1 MCVVDVAASV
11 RHDVVT
17 DEQYILEVVP
27 YYNDRWATDKPMTL
41 EELAAWIGQP
51 NLKTPMSQNLVA
63 ALGDWF
69 VYDSDRKELS
79 KDQVES
85 LWQWYTES
93 PVTGSDP
100 DAVMVYDGSVVNDL
114 DEDEDDWD
122 SAALMVHRNPIPC
135 TEESVAEY
143 ARITLDVSAVILH
156 KASAWLSS
164 RMEELAAVLASNRQS
179 DCHVMPASVREKFA
193 VRIRLNEELESLP
206 VSGQKQS
213 YRLVREPSYHAT
225 NGAPRVKFVL
235 RIVGVDDSCV
245 RLFSPLM
252 QPGDDEVVFDVEVS
266 AQHSVAEL
274 AEIAAAEFERR
285 FGLPAGSVMFASED

>member
-1 MCVVDVAASV
+1 MRTDIAESI

-17 DEQYILEVVP
+17 DDQYILEVVP
-27 YYNDRWATDKPMTL
+27 FYDERWATAKPMTL
-41 EELAAWIGQP
+41 EERAAGIGQP
-51 NLKTPMSQNLVA
+51 DLKTPMAQNLVD
-63 ALGDWF
+63 ALGGWF

-79 KDQVES
+79 EDQVQA
-85 LWQWYTES
+85 LWRWYTEA

-100 DAVMVYDGSVVNDL
+100 DAVTVYDGDAV

-122 SAALMVHRNPIPC
+122 SAALVVHRNPIPY
-135 TEESVAEY
+135 TEETVTEY
-143 ARITLDVSAVILH
+143 ARITLDVSAVTLH

-164 RMEELAAVLASNRQS
+164 RMEELAANQES
-179 DCHVMPASVREKFA
+179 DCHVMPAA
-193 VRIRLNEELESLP
+193 VRQNFALRIAGLDEELESLP
-206 VSGQKQS
+206 QRQP

-225 NGAPRVKFVL
+225 TGALQVKFVL

-285 FGLPAGSVMFASED
+285 FGLPAGSVMFTGED

>member
-1 MCVVDVAASV
+1 MRTDIAESI

-17 DEQYILEVVP
+17 DDQYILEVVP
-27 YYNDRWATDKPMTL
+27 FYDERWATDKPMTL

-51 NLKTPMSQNLVA
+51 DLKTPMSQNLVD
-63 ALGDWF
+63 ALGGWF

-79 KDQVES
+79 EDQVQA
-85 LWQWYTES
+85 LWRWYTEA

-100 DAVMVYDGSVVNDL
+100 DAVTVYDGDAV

-122 SAALMVHRNPIPC
+122 SAALVVHRNPIPY
-135 TEESVAEY
+135 TEETVTEY
-143 ARITLDVSAVILH
+143 ARITLDVSAVTLH

-164 RMEELAAVLASNRQS
+164 RMEELAANQES
-179 DCHVMPASVREKFA
+179 DCHVMPAA
-193 VRIRLNEELESLP
+193 VRKNFALRIAGLDEELESLP
-206 VSGQKQS
+206 QRQP

-225 NGAPRVKFVL
+225 TGALQVKFVL

-274 AEIAAAEFERR
+274 AEIAVAEFERR
-285 FGLPAGSVMFASED
+285 FGVPAGSVMFTGED

>member
-1 MCVVDVAASV
+1 MRANIAESI

-17 DEQYILEVVP
+17 DDQYIVEVIP
-27 YYNDRWATDKPMTL
+27 FNGERWYSDEPMTL

-51 NLKTPMSQNLVA
+51 DLKTPMSQTLVD
-63 ALGDWF
+63 ALGGWF
-69 VYDSDRKELS
+69 VYGSDHKELS
-79 KDQVES
+79 ENQVRA
-85 LWQWYTES
+85 LWRWYTEA

-100 DAVMVYDGSVVNDL
+100 DAVTVYDGDAV

-122 SAALMVHRNPIPC
+122 SAALVVHRNPIPY
-135 TEESVAEY
+135 TEETVTEY
-143 ARITLDVSAVILH
+143 ARITLDVSAVTLH

-164 RMEELAAVLASNRQS
+164 RMEELAANQES
-179 DCHVMPASVREKFA
+179 DCHVMPAA
-193 VRIRLNEELESLP
+193 VRKNFALRIAGLDEELESLP
-206 VSGQKQS
+206 QRQP

-225 NGAPRVKFVL
+225 TGALQVKFVL

-285 FGLPAGSVMFASED
+285 FGLPAGSVMFTGED

>member
-27 YYNDRWATDKPMTL
+27 YYSERWATDKPMTL

-51 NLKTPMSQNLVA
+51 DLKTPMSQNLVD
-63 ALGDWF
+63 ALGGWF
-69 VYDSDRKELS
+69 VYGSDRKELS

-85 LWQWYTES
+85 LWQWYTEA

-100 DAVMVYDGSVVNDL
+100 DAVTVYDGSVVNDL

-122 SAALMVHRNPIPC
+122 SAALVVHRNPIPY
-135 TEESVAEY
+135 TEETVTEY
-143 ARITLDVSAVILH
+143 ARITLDVSAVTLH
-156 KASAWLSS
+156 KASAWLSD
-164 RMEELAAVLASNRQS
+164 RMEELAANQES
-179 DCHVMPASVREKFA
+179 DCNVMPAAVRKKFA
-193 VRIRLNEELESLP
+193 ARIRLNEDMESLP
-206 VSGQKQS
+206 ASGQKQL
-213 YRLVREPSYHAT
+213 YRLFREPSYHAT
-225 NGAPRVKFVL
+225 TGAPRVKFVL

-245 RLFSPLM
+245 RLFYPLI

>member
-1 MCVVDVAASV
+1 MRTDIAESI

-17 DEQYILEVVP
+17 DDQYILEVVP
-27 YYNDRWATDKPMTL
+27 LYDERWATDKPMTL

-51 NLKTPMSQNLVA
+51 DLKTPMSQNLVD
-63 ALGDWF
+63 ALGGWF

-79 KDQVES
+79 EDQVQA
-85 LWQWYTES
+85 LWRWYTEA

-100 DAVMVYDGSVVNDL
+100 DAVTVYDGDAV

-122 SAALMVHRNPIPC
+122 SAALVVHRNPIPY
-135 TEESVAEY
+135 TEETVTEY
-143 ARITLDVSAVILH
+143 ARITLDVSAVTLH

-164 RMEELAAVLASNRQS
+164 RMEELAANQES
-179 DCHVMPASVREKFA
+179 DCHVMPAA
-193 VRIRLNEELESLP
+193 VRKNFALRIAGLDEELESLP
-206 VSGQKQS
+206 QRQP

-225 NGAPRVKFVL
+225 TGALQVKFVL

-252 QPGDDEVVFDVEVS
+252 QAGDDEVVFDVEVS

-285 FGLPAGSVMFASED
+285 FGLPAGSVMFTGED

>member
-1 MCVVDVAASV
+1 MRTDIAESI

-17 DEQYILEVVP
+17 DDQYILEVIP
-27 YYNDRWATDKPMTL
+27 FYDERWATDKPMTL

-51 NLKTPMSQNLVA
+51 DLKTPMSQNLVD
-63 ALGDWF
+63 ALGGWF

-79 KDQVES
+79 EDQVQA
-85 LWQWYTES
+85 LWRWYTEA

-100 DAVMVYDGSVVNDL
+100 DAVTVYDGDAV

-122 SAALMVHRNPIPC
+122 SAALVVHRNPIPY
-135 TEESVAEY
+135 TEETVTEY
-143 ARITLDVSAVILH
+143 ARITLDVSAVTLH

-164 RMEELAAVLASNRQS
+164 RMEELAANQES
-179 DCHVMPASVREKFA
+179 DCHVMPAA
-193 VRIRLNEELESLP
+193 VRKNFALRIAGLDEELESLP
-206 VSGQKQS
+206 QRQP

-225 NGAPRVKFVL
+225 TGALQVKFVL

-285 FGLPAGSVMFASED
+285 FGLPAGSVMFTGED

>member
-1 MCVVDVAASV
+1 MRTDIAESI

-17 DEQYILEVVP
+17 DDQYILEVVP
-27 YYNDRWATDKPMTL
+27 FYDERWATDKPMTL

-51 NLKTPMSQNLVA
+51 DLKTPMSQNLVD
-63 ALGDWF
+63 ALGGWF

-79 KDQVES
+79 EDQVQA
-85 LWQWYTES
+85 LWRWYTEA

-100 DAVMVYDGSVVNDL
+100 DAVTVYDGDAV

-122 SAALMVHRNPIPC
+122 SAALVAHRNPIPC

-143 ARITLDVSAVILH
+143 ARITLDVSAVTLH
-156 KASAWLSS
+156 KASAWLSNH
-164 RMEELAAVLASNRQS
+164 MEELAANQES
-179 DCHVMPASVREKFA
+179 DCNVMPAA
-193 VRIRLNEELESLP
+193 VRKNFALRIAGLDEELESLP
-206 VSGQKQS
+206 QKRP

-225 NGAPRVKFVL
+225 TGAARVKFVL

-245 RLFSPLM
+245 RLLSPLM

-266 AQHSVAEL
+266 AQHGVAEL

-285 FGLPAGSVMFASED
+285 FGLPAGSAALDDEG

>member
-1 MCVVDVAASV
+1 MRTDIAESI

-17 DEQYILEVVP
+17 DDQYILEVVP
-27 YYNDRWATDKPMTL
+27 FYDEHWATDKPMTL

-51 NLKTPMSQNLVA
+51 DLKTPMSQNLVD
-63 ALGDWF
+63 ALGGWF

-79 KDQVES
+79 EDQVQA
-85 LWQWYTES
+85 LWRWYTEA

-100 DAVMVYDGSVVNDL
+100 DAVTVYDGDAV

-122 SAALMVHRNPIPC
+122 SAALVVHRNPIPY
-135 TEESVAEY
+135 TEETVTEY
-143 ARITLDVSAVILH
+143 ARITLDVSAVTLH

-164 RMEELAAVLASNRQS
+164 RMEELAANQES
-179 DCHVMPASVREKFA
+179 DCHVMPAA
-193 VRIRLNEELESLP
+193 VRKNFALRIAGLDEELESLP
-206 VSGQKQS
+206 QRQP

-225 NGAPRVKFVL
+225 TGALQVKFVL

-252 QPGDDEVVFDVEVS
+252 QAGDDEVVFDVEVS

-285 FGLPAGSVMFASED
+285 FGLPAGSVMFTGED

>member
-1 MCVVDVAASV
+1 MRADIAGSI

-27 YYNDRWATDKPMTL
+27 FNGERWSTDEPMTL

-51 NLKTPMSQNLVA
+51 DLKTPMSQNLVD
-63 ALGDWF
+63 ALGGWF
-69 VYDSDRKELS
+69 VYGADRKELS
-79 KDQVES
+79 EDQVQA
-85 LWQWYTES
+85 LWCWYTEG

-100 DAVMVYDGSVVNDL
+100 DAVTVYDGSVVNDL

-122 SAALMVHRNPIPC
+122 SAALVVHRNPIPY
-135 TEESVAEY
+135 TEESVTEY
-143 ARITLDVSAVILH
+143 ARITLDVSAVTLH
-156 KASAWLSS
+156 KASAWLSD
-164 RMEELAAVLASNRQS
+164 RMEELAANQES
-179 DCHVMPASVREKFA
+179 DCNVMPAA
-193 VRIRLNEELESLP
+193 VRKNFALRIAGLDEELESLP
-206 VSGQKQS
+206 QKQP

-225 NGAPRVKFVL
+225 TGAPRVKFVL

-245 RLFSPLM
+245 RLFYPLI

-266 AQHSVAEL
+266 AQHGVAEL

-285 FGLPAGSVMFASED
+285 FGLPAGSVALADED

>member
-1 MCVVDVAASV
+1 MRSDIAESI

-17 DEQYILEVVP
+17 DDQYVLEVVP
-27 YYNDRWATDKPMTL
+27 FYDERWATDEPMTL

-51 NLKTPMSQNLVA
+51 DLKTPMSQNLVDT
-63 ALGDWF
+63 LGGWF

-79 KDQVES
+79 EDQVQA
-85 LWQWYTES
+85 LWRWYTES

-100 DAVMVYDGSVVNDL
+100 DAVTVYDGDAV

-122 SAALMVHRNPIPC
+122 SAALVVHRNPIPY
-135 TEESVAEY
+135 TEETVTEY
-143 ARITLDVSAVILH
+143 ARITLDVSAVTLH

-164 RMEELAAVLASNRQS
+164 RMEELAANQES
-179 DCHVMPASVREKFA
+179 DCHVMPAA
-193 VRIRLNEELESLP
+193 VRKNFALRIAGLDEELESLP
-206 VSGQKQS
+206 QKRP

-225 NGAPRVKFVL
+225 TGAARVKFVL

-252 QPGDDEVVFDVEVS
+252 QPGDDEVVFDVEIS
-266 AQHSVAEL
+266 AQHGVAEL

-285 FGLPAGSVMFASED
+285 FGLPAGSVALADED

>member
-27 YYNDRWATDKPMTL
+27 FYDERWATDKPMTL
-41 EELAAWIGQP
+41 EELVAWIGQP
-51 NLKTPMSQNLVA
+51 DLKTPMSQNLVD
-63 ALGDWF
+63 ALGGWF
-69 VYDSDRKELS
+69 VYDADRKELS

-85 LWQWYTES
+85 LWQWYTEA

-100 DAVMVYDGSVVNDL
+100 DAVTVYDGEAV
-114 DEDEDDWD
+114 DEDEGNWD
-122 SAALMVHRNPIPC
+122 SAALVVHRNPIPC

-143 ARITLDVSAVILH
+143 ARITLDVSAVTLH

-164 RMEELAAVLASNRQS
+164 RMEELAAVLASSRQS
-179 DCHVMPASVREKFA
+179 DCNVMPAAVRENFA
-193 VRIRLNEELESLP
+193 LRVAGLDEELEPLP
-206 VSGQKQS
+206 ASEQQP
-213 YRLVREPSYHAT
+213 YRLVREPSYHVAT
-225 NGAPRVKFVL
+225 GALRVKFVL
-235 RIVGVDDSCV
+235 RIAGAEKSCV
-245 RLFSPLM
+245 DLFSPLI

-266 AQHSVAEL
+266 AKHSVAEL
-274 AEIAAAEFERR
+274 AEIAAAELERR

>member
-1 MCVVDVAASV
+1 MRADIAGSI

-17 DEQYILEVVP
+17 DDQYILEVVP
-27 YYNDRWATDKPMTL
+27 FNGERWSTDEPMTL

-51 NLKTPMSQNLVA
+51 DLKTPMSQNLVD
-63 ALGDWF
+63 ALGGWF
-69 VYDSDRKELS
+69 VYGSDRKELS
-79 KDQVES
+79 EDQVQA
-85 LWQWYTES
+85 LWCWYTEA

-100 DAVMVYDGSVVNDL
+100 DAVTVYDGSVVNDL

-122 SAALMVHRNPIPC
+122 SAALVVHRNPIPY
-135 TEESVAEY
+135 TEETVTEY
-143 ARITLDVSAVILH
+143 ARITLDVSAVTLH
-156 KASAWLSS
+156 KASAWLSD
-164 RMEELAAVLASNRQS
+164 RMEELAANQES
-179 DCHVMPASVREKFA
+179 DCNVMPAA
-193 VRIRLNEELESLP
+193 VRKNFALRIAGLDEELESLP
-206 VSGQKQS
+206 QKRP

-225 NGAPRVKFVL
+225 TGAPRVKFVL

-245 RLFSPLM
+245 RLFYPLI

-285 FGLPAGSVMFASED
+285 FGLPAGSVALADED

>member
-1 MCVVDVAASV
+1 MRADIAESI

-27 YYNDRWATDKPMTL
+27 FNGERWSTDEPMTL

-51 NLKTPMSQNLVA
+51 DLKTPMSQTLVD
-63 ALGDWF
+63 ALGGWF
-69 VYDSDRKELS
+69 VYDSDHKELS
-79 KDQVES
+79 EDQVQA
-85 LWQWYTES
+85 LWRWYTES

-100 DAVMVYDGSVVNDL
+100 DAVTVYDGDAA

-122 SAALMVHRNPIPC
+122 SAALVAHRNPIPC

-143 ARITLDVSAVILH
+143 ARITLDVSAVTLH
-156 KASAWLSS
+156 KASAWLSNH
-164 RMEELAAVLASNRQS
+164 MEELAANQES
-179 DCHVMPASVREKFA
+179 DCNVMPAA
-193 VRIRLNEELESLP
+193 VRKNFALRIAGLDEELESLP
-206 VSGQKQS
+206 QKRP

-225 NGAPRVKFVL
+225 TGAARVKFVL
-235 RIVGVDDSCV
+235 RIVGVDDGCV

-266 AQHSVAEL
+266 AQHGVAEL

-285 FGLPAGSVMFASED
+285 FGLPAGSVALADED

>member
-27 YYNDRWATDKPMTL
+27 FYDERWSTDEPRTL

-51 NLKTPMSQNLVA
+51 DLKTPMSQPLEDS
-63 ALGDWF
+63 LGGWF
-69 VYDSDRKELS
+69 VFDANRQELS
-79 KDQVES
+79 KDQVEN
-85 LWQWYTES
+85 LWRWYTEA

-100 DAVMVYDGSVVNDL
+100 DAVTVYDGEAV

-122 SAALMVHRNPIPC
+122 SAALVVHRNPIPC

-143 ARITLDVSAVILH
+143 ARVTLDVSSVALH

-164 RMEELAAVLASNRQS
+164 RMAELVAVLAAYRES
-179 DCHVMPASVREKFA
+179 DCNVMPAAVREKFA

-206 VSGQKQS
+206 QKRS

-245 RLFSPLM
+245 RLFSPLI

-274 AEIAAAEFERR
+274 AEIAAAEFECR
-285 FGLPAGSVMFASED
+285 FGLPAGSVMFADED

>member
-27 YYNDRWATDKPMTL
+27 FNGERWATDEPMTL

-51 NLKTPMSQNLVA
+51 DLKTPMSQNLVD
-63 ALGDWF
+63 ALGGWF
-69 VYDSDRKELS
+69 VYGADRKELS
-79 KDQVES
+79 EDQVQA
-85 LWQWYTES
+85 LWRWYTES

-100 DAVMVYDGSVVNDL
+100 DAVTVYDGDAV

-122 SAALMVHRNPIPC
+122 SAALVVHRNPIPY
-135 TEESVAEY
+135 TEETVTEY

-164 RMEELAAVLASNRQS
+164 RMEELAANQES
-179 DCHVMPASVREKFA
+179 DCNVMPAA
-193 VRIRLNEELESLP
+193 VRKNFALRIAGLDEELESLP
-206 VSGQKQS
+206 QKRP

-225 NGAPRVKFVL
+225 TGAPRAKFVL

-245 RLFSPLM
+245 DLFSPLIH
-252 QPGDDEVVFDVEVS
+252 PGDDEVVFDVEVS
-266 AQHSVAEL
+266 AQHGVAEL
-274 AEIAAAEFERR
+274 AEIATAEFERR
-285 FGLPAGSVMFASED
+285 FGLPAGSVMFTGED

>member
-27 YYNDRWATDKPMTL
+27 YYNERWATDKPMTL

-51 NLKTPMSQNLVA
+51 DLKTPMSQPLEDS
-63 ALGDWF
+63 LGGWF
-69 VYDSDRKELS
+69 VFDANRQELS
-79 KDQVES
+79 KDQVEN
-85 LWQWYTES
+85 LWRWYTEA

-100 DAVMVYDGSVVNDL
+100 DAVTVYDGEAV

-122 SAALMVHRNPIPC
+122 SAALVVHRNPIPY
-135 TEESVAEY
+135 TEESVSEY
-143 ARITLDVSAVILH
+143 ARVTLDVSDVILH

-164 RMEELAAVLASNRQS
+164 RMAELVAVLAAYREKGCN
-179 DCHVMPASVREKFA
+179 VMPAA
-193 VRIRLNEELESLP
+193 VRQNFALRIAGLDKELESLP
-206 VSGQKQS
+206 QKQP

-252 QPGDDEVVFDVEVS
+252 QPGDDEVTFDVEVS

>member
-27 YYNDRWATDKPMTL
+27 FNGERWDTDKPMTL

-51 NLKTPMSQNLVA
+51 DLKTPMSQNLVDV
-63 ALGDWF
+63 LGGWY
-69 VYDSDRKELS
+69 VYDADRKELS
-79 KDQVES
+79 KDQVEN
-85 LWQWYTES
+85 LWRWYTEA

-100 DAVMVYDGSVVNDL
+100 DAVTVYDGEAV
-114 DEDEDDWD
+114 DEDEGNWD
-122 SAALMVHRNPIPC
+122 SAALVVHRNPIPY
-135 TEESVAEY
+135 TEESVSEY
-143 ARITLDVSAVILH
+143 ARVTLDVSSVALH

-164 RMEELAAVLASNRQS
+164 RMAELVAVLAAYREKGCN
-179 DCHVMPASVREKFA
+179 VMPASVRQNFA
-193 VRIRLNEELESLP
+193 VRIAGLDEELESLP
-206 VSGQKQS
+206 QEQP

-225 NGAPRVKFVL
+225 T
-235 RIVGVDDSCV
+235 
-245 RLFSPLM
+245 
-252 QPGDDEVVFDVEVS
+252 GDDEVTFDVEVS

-285 FGLPAGSVMFASED
+285 FGLPAGSVMFTGEA

>member
-27 YYNDRWATDKPMTL
+27 YYNERWATDKPMTL

-51 NLKTPMSQNLVA
+51 DLKTPMSQNLVD
-63 ALGDWF
+63 ALGGWF
-69 VYDSDRKELS
+69 VYDADRKELS
-79 KDQVES
+79 KDQVQA
-85 LWQWYTES
+85 LWQWYTEA

-100 DAVMVYDGSVVNDL
+100 DAVTVYDGEAV

-122 SAALMVHRNPIPC
+122 SAALVVHRSPIPC

-164 RMEELAAVLASNRQS
+164 RMAELVAVLAAYRES
-179 DCHVMPASVREKFA
+179 DCNVMPAAVRKNFA
-193 VRIRLNEELESLP
+193 VRIAGLDEELESLP
-206 VSGQKQS
+206 QKQP

-245 RLFSPLM
+245 DLFSPLI
-252 QPGDDEVVFDVEVS
+252 QPGDDEVTFDVEVS
-266 AQHSVAEL
+266 AKHSVAEL

-285 FGLPAGSVMFASED
+285 FGLPAGSVMFTGED

>member
-1 MCVVDVAASV
+1 MRSDIAESI

-17 DEQYILEVVP
+17 DDQYVLEVVP
-27 YYNDRWATDKPMTL
+27 FYDERWATDEPMTL

-51 NLKTPMSQNLVA
+51 DLKTPMSQNLVD
-63 ALGDWF
+63 ALGGWF

-79 KDQVES
+79 EDQVQA
-85 LWQWYTES
+85 LWRWYTES

-100 DAVMVYDGSVVNDL
+100 DAVTVYDGDAV

-122 SAALMVHRNPIPC
+122 SAALVVHRNPIPY
-135 TEESVAEY
+135 TEETVTEY
-143 ARITLDVSAVILH
+143 ARITLDVSAVTLH
-156 KASAWLSS
+156 KASDWLSS
-164 RMEELAAVLASNRQS
+164 RMEELAANQESN
-179 DCHVMPASVREKFA
+179 CHVMPAA
-193 VRIRLNEELESLP
+193 VRKNFALRIAGLDEELESLP
-206 VSGQKQS
+206 QKRP

-225 NGAPRVKFVL
+225 TGAARVKFVL

-266 AQHSVAEL
+266 AKHSVAEL

-285 FGLPAGSVMFASED
+285 FGLPAGSVDLADED

>member
-27 YYNDRWATDKPMTL
+27 YYNERWATDKPMTL

-51 NLKTPMSQNLVA
+51 DLKTPMSQPLEDS
-63 ALGDWF
+63 LGGWF
-69 VYDSDRKELS
+69 VFDANRQELS
-79 KDQVES
+79 KDQVEG
-85 LWQWYTES
+85 LWRWYTEA
-93 PVTGSDP
+93 PVTGSDS
-100 DAVMVYDGSVVNDL
+100 DAVTVYDGEAV

-122 SAALMVHRNPIPC
+122 SAALVVHRNPIPY
-135 TEESVAEY
+135 TEESVSEY
-143 ARITLDVSAVILH
+143 ARVTLDVSSVALH

-164 RMEELAAVLASNRQS
+164 RMEELAANQES
-179 DCHVMPASVREKFA
+179 DCHVMPAAVRENFA
-193 VRIRLNEELESLP
+193 LRVAGLDEELEPLP
-206 VSGQKQS
+206 ASEQQP
-213 YRLVREPSYHAT
+213 YRLVRESVYHAVT
-225 NGAPRVKFVL
+225 GALRVKFVL
-235 RIVGVDDSCV
+235 RIAGAEKSCV
-245 RLFSPLM
+245 RLFSPLI

-285 FGLPAGSVMFASED
+285 FGLPAGSVMFADED

>member
-1 MCVVDVAASV
+1 MRTDIAESI

-17 DEQYILEVVP
+17 DDQYILEVVP
-27 YYNDRWATDKPMTL
+27 FYDERWATDKPMTL

-51 NLKTPMSQNLVA
+51 DLKTPMSQNLVD
-63 ALGDWF
+63 ALGGWF

-79 KDQVES
+79 EDQVQA
-85 LWQWYTES
+85 LWRWYSEA

-100 DAVMVYDGSVVNDL
+100 DALTVYDGDAV

-122 SAALMVHRNPIPC
+122 SAALVVHRNPIPY

-143 ARITLDVSAVILH
+143 ARITLDVSAVTLH

-164 RMEELAAVLASNRQS
+164 RMEELAANQES
-179 DCHVMPASVREKFA
+179 DCNVMPAA
-193 VRIRLNEELESLP
+193 VRKNFALRIAGLDEELESLP
-206 VSGQKQS
+206 QKRP

-225 NGAPRVKFVL
+225 TGAPRVKFVL

-245 RLFSPLM
+245 RLFYPLI

-266 AQHSVAEL
+266 AQHGVAEL

-285 FGLPAGSVMFASED
+285 FGLPAGSVALADED

>member
-27 YYNDRWATDKPMTL
+27 FYDERWSTDEPRTL

-51 NLKTPMSQNLVA
+51 DLKTPMSQPLEGS
-63 ALGDWF
+63 LGGWF
-69 VYDSDRKELS
+69 VFDANRQELS
-79 KDQVES
+79 KDQVEN
-85 LWQWYTES
+85 LWRWYTEA

-100 DAVMVYDGSVVNDL
+100 DAVTVYDGEAV

-122 SAALMVHRNPIPC
+122 SAALVVHRNPIPC

-143 ARITLDVSAVILH
+143 ARVTLDVSSVALH

-164 RMEELAAVLASNRQS
+164 RMAELVAVLAAYRES
-179 DCHVMPASVREKFA
+179 DCNVMPAAVREKFA

-206 VSGQKQS
+206 QKRS

-245 RLFSPLM
+245 RLFSPLI

-274 AEIAAAEFERR
+274 AEIAAAEFECR
-285 FGLPAGSVMFASED
+285 FGLPAGSVMFADED

>member
-11 RHDVVT
+11 SHDVVT

-27 YYNDRWATDKPMTL
+27 FYDERWATDKPMTL

-51 NLKTPMSQNLVA
+51 DLKTPMSQPLEDS
-63 ALGDWF
+63 LGGWF
-69 VYDSDRKELS
+69 VFDANRQELS

-164 RMEELAAVLASNRQS
+164 RMAELVAVLAAYRES
-179 DCHVMPASVREKFA
+179 DCHVMPAAVREKFA

-206 VSGQKQS
+206 HKRS

-245 RLFSPLM
+245 RLFSPLV

-285 FGLPAGSVMFASED
+285 FGLPAGSVMFAGED